1 MTILQIIPFAQI
13 SPMVQCGEPGGVT
26 VNYDVRF
33 SETERQVMIAVR
45 GELTISGIAEY
56 IRKTLAD
63 PRWRPGMNVL
73 FDYRR
78 VDVDKL
84 SGEDI
89 EHMADLVVAHK
100 DEHRGSRLAM
110 VMDNDLSFGLAR
122 MWQSQVGEAGS
133 LEASLV
139 THSMSEALE
148 WLKMAR
154 FDQSVTEERSP

>member
-1 MTILQIIPFAQI
+1 MARTR
-13 SPMVQCGEPGGVT
+13 GGDN

-33 SETERQVMIAVR
+33 SETERQVVIAVT
-45 GELTISGIAEY
+45 GELTISGISEY

-63 PRWRPGMNVL
+63 PRWRPGMDVL

-78 VDVDKL
+78 VDVNQL

-89 EHMADLVVAHK
+89 GRMADFVVAHK

-122 MWQSQVGEAGS
+122 MWQSQVDEAGS

-148 WLKMAR
+148 WLNMAR
-154 FDQSVTEERSP
+154 FDRTLTDQGFP